1 MHTAQWKFKQKGTL
15 TIAKDAS
22 CVTTIVVVRKP
33 KVDAKP
39 EEGFAKV
46 VERACTTDTHITRKL
61 CSQNKGNGKR
71 KEIGT
76 NISTKKNEV
85 DQRSN

>member
-1 MHTAQWKFKQKGTL
+1 MHTVQWKFKQKGTL
-15 TIAKDAS
+15 TVENDAS

-33 KVDAKP
+33 KVDAKA

-61 CSQNKGNGKR
+61 CSQK
-71 KEIGT
+71 KET
-76 NISTKKNEV
+76 VKEKK
-85 DQRSN
+85 